1 VADTG
6 TFFQA
11 LKSGDLDVVRK
22 MLDAEPALA
31 AAKNEQGQSAV
42 LFAVYNGKKE
52 IRDLLM
58 AHKPPL
64 EFHVAAAAGA
74 SERVREIV
82 EKDPAAAKS
91 FSPDGFPVLALAA
104 VFGHQPIVEY
114 LHSKGG
120 DINAIST
127 NGTGYTALTGAVAS
141 GHEAIVSW
149 LLAHG
154 ADVNYRYGAGYSP
167 LLTAAANGHLG
178 IVKVLLQHGADAS
191 AVTNDGQSA
200 LKIAEARG
208 QTSVSDFLLNSGA
221 A

>member
-6 TFFQA
+6 AFFQA
-11 LKSGDLDVVRK
+11 VKSGDFDVVRK
-22 MLDAEPALA
+22 MLEAEPALA

-42 LFAVYNGKKE
+42 LFSVYNGRKE
-52 IRDLLM
+52 IRDLLL
-58 AHKPPL
+58 ARKPPMEL
-64 EFHVAAAAGA
+64 HEAAASGA
-74 SERVREIV
+74 SERVCEIV
-82 EKDPAAAKS
+82 EKNAAAAKG

-120 DINAIST
+120 NINAIST

-141 GHEAIVSW
+141 GHEETVSW

-167 LLTAAANGHLG
+167 LLTAVANGHLG
-178 IVKVLLQHGADAS
+178 IVKLLLAHGADLHAQTS
-191 AVTNDGQSA
+191 DGQSA

-208 QTSVSDFLLNSGA
+208 HTKVRDFLLSSGA
-221 A
+221 V